1 MTSRRYLSTT
11 CCLRWGR
18 ATRQEFTARG
28 LRAEASKS
36 WLNEDG
42 RRGYEKTP
50 VDM

>member
-11 CCLRWGR
+11 CCLRCGR
-18 ATRQEFTARG
+18 ATRQEFTALG
-28 LRAEASKS
+28 LRATASES
-36 WLNEDG
+36 WPNEDC